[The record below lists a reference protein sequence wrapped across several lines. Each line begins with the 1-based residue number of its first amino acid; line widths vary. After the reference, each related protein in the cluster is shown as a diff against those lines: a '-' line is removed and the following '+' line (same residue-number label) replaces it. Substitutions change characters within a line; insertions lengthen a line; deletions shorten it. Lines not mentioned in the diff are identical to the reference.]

1 MTNLVKSADAKGRAI
16 TARPL
21 AVLLAVGALCF
32 FAMTTAALAI
42 PAPTLTSTNPLSPG
56 SSLTPMVRGNVE
68 EAETKAVTFGTVNGL
83 RPITSAIDLSD
94 TIRVYTTANCSGSP
108 VGEGPLE
115 DLQGEGIAVGTVG
128 AGSVTTFYATVT
140 DNTETSQCS
149 PGLSYRHISGAP
161 AAPVFTGANP
171 PSGTNENLPR
181 LIGSADPE
189 AVVAVYA
196 SADCSGGVANSASG
210 AQFGSVGVQVLVVDN
225 SDNTFSAKATLGG
238 FVSPCSS
245 PPLVYKESTPPP
257 ETNPGT
263 GEPGGGGGGGF
274 TPATVVTPPPPPR
287 LRMIPGTAANNNAPL
302 VGGTATGA
310 SAVRIYAGGSCDDS
324 AIVAR
329 GSVAELAA
337 GIPVRVA
344 DNVSATFSAVAL
356 AGATA
361 SKCSQAVTYVE
372 DSLSPHTRIT
382 MGPASKTAKRKA
394 VIRFT
399 DTTGDV
405 PGTTYFCK
413 VDKAKWKACSSP
425 LRLKKL
431 KAKRY
436 LVRVKA
442 VDPAGNA
449 EAKGSKRAFKV
460 IRHP

>member
-1 MTNLVKSADAKGRAI
+1 MTNLVKSADTKGRAI
-16 TARPL
+16 AARPL
-21 AVLLAVGALCF
+21 VVLLAVGALCF
-32 FAMTTAALAI
+32 FAMTVAAQAI

-68 EAETKAVTFGTVNGL
+68 EAETKAVTFGTANGL
-83 RPITSAIDLSD
+83 QPITSAIDLND
-94 TIRVYTTANCSGSP
+94 TIRVYTTANCSGSS

-115 DLQGEGIAVGTVG
+115 DLKGEGIAVGTVG
-128 AGSVTTFYATVT
+128 VGSVTTFYATVT
-140 DNTETSQCS
+140 DGTETSQCS
-149 PGLSYRHISGAP
+149 PGLSYRHVSGAP
-161 AAPVFTGANP
+161 AAPILTGANP

-189 AVVAVYA
+189 AVVAIYA
-196 SADCSGGVANSASG
+196 SADCSGSVANSASG
-210 AQFGSVGVQVLVVDN
+210 AQFGAEGIQVLVTDN

-238 FVSPCSS
+238 FVSVCSS

-263 GEPGGGGGGGF
+263 GEPGGGGGGF
-274 TPATVVTPPPPPR
+274 TPATVVTPPPSPR
-287 LRMIPGTAANNNAPL
+287 LRMIPGAAANNNTPL
-302 VGGTATGA
+302 VAGTATGA
-310 SAVRIYAGGSCDDS
+310 GAVRIYAGGSCDDN

-337 GIPVRVA
+337 GIPVRVV

-356 AGATA
+356 TGATA

-399 DTTGDV
+399 DTTGDA

-431 KAKRY
+431 KPKHH

-449 EAKGSKRAFKV
+449 EAKGAKRGFKV

>member
-1 MTNLVKSADAKGRAI
+1 MTNLVKSADIKGRAI
-16 TARPL
+16 AARPL
-21 AVLLAVGALCF
+21 MVLLAVGALSGF
-32 FAMTTAALAI
+32 WSASAEGAV
-42 PAPTLTSTNPLSPG
+42 PAPTLTATNPLSPG
-56 SSLTPMVRGNVE
+56 SSLTPKVIGNVE
-68 EAETKAVTFGTVNGL
+68 EAETKVVTFGESDGL
-83 RPITSAIDLSD
+83 RPVTLAVDLND
-94 TIRVYTTANCSGSP
+94 AVRVYTTANCAGSP

-128 AGSVTTFYATVT
+128 VASVTTFYATVT
-140 DNTETSQCS
+140 DDTETSQCS

-161 AAPVFTGANP
+161 AAPVFAGANP

-189 AVVAVYA
+189 AVVAIYA
-196 SADCSGGVANSASG
+196 SPDCSGGVANSASG
-210 AQFGSVGVQVLVVDN
+210 MQFGSVGIQVLVADN

-238 FVSPCSS
+238 FVSLCSS

-263 GEPGGGGGGGF
+263 GEPGGGGSGGF

-287 LRMIPGTAANNNAPL
+287 LRMIPGTAANNNTPL

-361 SKCSQAVTYVE
+361 SKCSHAVTYVE

-382 MGPASKTAKRKA
+382 MGPAAKTAKRKA

-399 DTTGDV
+399 DTTGDA

-413 VDKAKWKACSSP
+413 VDRGKWRACSSP

-431 KAKRY
+431 EARRY

-449 EAKGSKRAFKV
+449 EAKGAKRGFKV